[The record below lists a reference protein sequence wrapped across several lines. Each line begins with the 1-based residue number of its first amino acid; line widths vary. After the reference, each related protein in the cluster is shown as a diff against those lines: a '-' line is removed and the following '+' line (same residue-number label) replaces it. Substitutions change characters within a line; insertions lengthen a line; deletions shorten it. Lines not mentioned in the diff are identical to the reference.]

1 MAKRILI
8 IEDDGNIREL
18 VRYNLEG
25 EGFECDV
32 AEDGRKGLARA
43 ESGGYDLIVL
53 DVMLPGLDGFGI
65 LRALRNSGDETP
77 VVMLTAKSDEID
89 KVVGLELGADD
100 YMTKPFSVRELIARV
115 RARLRRQEKP
125 EQPPGG
131 LDAGAVPDERGARG
145 NAAGRLPGPPGAGEP
160 SDGANDLIRL
170 GDLSI
175 DKSRHEVRV
184 DGRPVALA
192 LKEFELLW
200 FLSENRGLL
209 FTRNQILDRVWGYEY
224 LGETRTVDVH
234 VRYLRKKL
242 AGSRDARIETVRG
255 IGYKLL

>member
-25 EGFECDV
+25 EGFECDE

-43 ESGGYDLIVL
+43 ESGDYDLIVL

-100 YMTKPFSVRELIARV
+100 YMTKPFSVRELVARI

-125 EQPPGG
+125 ESPPGG
-131 LDAGAVPDERGARG
+131 
-145 NAAGRLPGPPGAGEP
+145 AADGETAD
-160 SDGANDLIRL
+160 SANDLIRL
-170 GDLSI
+170 GDLLI
-175 DKSRHEVRV
+175 DQGRHEVSV
-184 DGRPVALA
+184 DGHPVALT

-200 FLSENRGLL
+200 FLAENRGLL

-234 VRYLRKKL
+234 IRYIRKKL
-242 AGSRDARIETVRG
+242 AGNLGLRIETVRG